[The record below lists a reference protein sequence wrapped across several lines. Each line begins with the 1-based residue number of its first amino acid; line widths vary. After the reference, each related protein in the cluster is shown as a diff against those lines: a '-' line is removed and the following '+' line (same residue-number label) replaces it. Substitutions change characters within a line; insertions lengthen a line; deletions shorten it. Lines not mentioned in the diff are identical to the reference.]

1 MSTFCVGVLLLLASN
16 SKPGFGADV
25 VALAYFLAGIFVFL
39 SAFREFRE
47 FLRFE
52 VN

>member
-1 MSTFCVGVLLLLASN
+1 MPTSYVRVLLLLASN
-16 SKPGFGADV
+16 TKPGFGAGV

-39 SAFREFRE
+39 CAFREFRE